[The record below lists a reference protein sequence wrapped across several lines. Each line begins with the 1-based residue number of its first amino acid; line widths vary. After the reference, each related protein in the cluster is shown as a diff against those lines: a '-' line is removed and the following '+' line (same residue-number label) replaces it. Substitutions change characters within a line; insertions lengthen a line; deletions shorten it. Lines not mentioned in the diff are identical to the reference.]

1 MHIVSGLI
9 YNKKRDDFLKIAVTN
24 MMLLLEKTRG
34 V

>member
-9 YNKKRDDFLKIAVTN
+9 YNKKGMIFLKIAVTN